1 MRLIIAANRLPVTI
15 RYDRG
20 RPNCERSPG
29 GLVSGLSTWLDQ
41 LKSKRSEIEETIW
54 IGWPGCEIPEED
66 RANLAIDLRQ
76 QGSHPVYLSVEEMEN
91 FYHGFCNSTIWP
103 LFHYFLIY
111 AQFLEAHWNEY
122 VRVNRMFADAILEIA
137 RPDDLIW
144 VHDYHLM
151 LVPQMVRE
159 RHPDASIG
167 FFLHIPWPSYEVF
180 RLLPSTWR
188 KAILDGLLSADLIG
202 FHTPEYHQY
211 FLGCA
216 MRLLGYEHTMG
227 RVAMPN
233 RLALAET
240 FPMGIEYR
248 AWRELAQSDET
259 SRERAEL
266 EQHFKGVRLIFS
278 IDRLDYSKGIKQ
290 RIKAFA
296 RFLDKFPEWHGRVSF
311 VVIVIPSRV
320 GVDKYD
326 DMKREIDREVGKV
339 NGRFSQ
345 LHWTPITYQ
354 FRSVPPHQLS
364 ALYRAAEI
372 AVVTPLRDG
381 MNLIAKEYIAS
392 RIDQNG
398 VLILSEFAGSS
409 RELIEAL
416 LVNPHDIEEIADAIH
431 AALLMPLE
439 EQTRRIA
446 PMQERIQR
454 YDVNAWADDFL
465 RALSQIKGEQ
475 QRMYA
480 RSLNAKDREQLIDTF
495 HMAEHRLLLL
505 DYDGTLMPY
514 TDRPQHVR
522 PTADVLYL
530 LEMLC
535 TDERNN
541 VVLVSGR
548 DKATLQAWFGHL
560 PLNLVAEHGIWLKPA
575 AENWRTLKP
584 ATDQWKPQIQQLLQ
598 SYADR
603 LPGAFV
609 EEKEYSVAWHYRRAD
624 ADLAAIRAAEL
635 RDNLVNLTANID
647 LQVLS
652 GHKVIE
658 VRVSGINKGTAA
670 LHWLAQRQVDF
681 ILAIGDDW
689 TDEDMFAVLPESAH
703 TIRVGMVQSLARY
716 NVRSYLEIRQLLEQL
731 AWDTEA
737 AR

>member
-1 MRLIIAANRLPVTI
+1 
-15 RYDRG
+15 
-20 RPNCERSPG
+20 
-29 GLVSGLSTWLDQ
+29 
-41 LKSKRSEIEETIW
+41 
-54 IGWPGCEIPEED
+54 
-66 RANLAIDLRQ
+66 
-76 QGSHPVYLSVEEMEN
+76 
-91 FYHGFCNSTIWP
+91 
-103 LFHYFLIY
+103 
-111 AQFLEAHWNEY
+111 
-122 VRVNRMFADAILEIA
+122 
-137 RPDDLIW
+137 
-144 VHDYHLM
+144 
-151 LVPQMVRE
+151 
-159 RHPDASIG
+159 
-167 FFLHIPWPSYEVF
+167 
-180 RLLPSTWR
+180 
-188 KAILDGLLSADLIG
+188 
-202 FHTPEYHQY
+202 
-211 FLGCA
+211 
-216 MRLLGYEHTMG
+216 
-227 RVAMPN
+227 MPN